1 MHTLT
6 SITIFKKR
14 MQVLSKFALIKLSIF
29 KQILLKTSCNYV
41 ILGITKQNPSYVENQ
56 RSFKDPRGDN
66 KPHLKEKIKSHG
78 TKEGNEIH
86 IEHHTYICAN
96 QNTRNTFSEDKKA
109 PNIKGL
115 EEITVVLKMI
125 TLKIKK

>member
-1 MHTLT
+1 MMHTLT

-56 RSFKDPRGDN
+56 RSFKDPRGIIS
-66 KPHLKEKIKSHG
+66 P
-78 TKEGNEIH
+78 
-86 IEHHTYICAN
+86 
-96 QNTRNTFSEDKKA
+96 
-109 PNIKGL
+109 
-115 EEITVVLKMI
+115 
-125 TLKIKK
+125 TLKRKSNPTEQKKEMKYTLNIILTSVLTKIQGTPSQKTKKHQTSKTFKI